1 MSRPNQ
7 AIEQE
12 DETKSLWRN
21 FAKIRKTPGGGNY
34 MVNCTLCDFEFNGF
48 YTRVRAHLL
57 KIKGEGVRVCPKVN
71 PSKLDELKRLD
82 NEATLKIENSRRK
95 RSLYHLYMRK
105 ESRQAMVVFTKN
117 SKVL

>member
-12 DETKSLWRN
+12 DETKPLWRY
-21 FAKIRKTPGGGNY
+21 FTKIRKTPGGGNY
-34 MVNCTLCDFEFNGF
+34 MVNCSLCDFEFNGS

-71 PSKLDELKRLD
+71 PTKLVELKRLN
-82 NEATLKIENSRRK
+82 NEATLKIENSKKKKVSLPPVSEERK
-95 RSLYHLYMRK
+95 
-105 ESRQAMVVFTKN
+105 
-117 SKVL
+117 